1 MNVNFKK
8 TISALSGC
16 AVMALASMTF
26 AADQPPP
33 TGKDPNATPNTTRSN
48 TVAPHEQARPAVAAH
63 GFTHAWR
70 ASQLEKLNVRNDAG
84 DKIGAIEDLVISPD
98 GRVAYVAL
106 GFGGFLG
113 MGEKLFAVPWNSLRF
128 HRADNANN
136 ENFVVLNVTK
146 DELNKMPGFDKNHW
160 PDFADPNFTKEIDQ
174 YYHNHPASNRLGQ
187 R

>member
-1 MNVNFKK
+1 MNVSFKNAMSVL
-8 TISALSGC
+8 TGC
-16 AVMALASMTF
+16 SMLALASAVF

-33 TGKDPNATPNTTRSN
+33 TGKDPNAGVNPNRSN
-48 TVAPHEQARPAVAAH
+48 TVAPADHARTPVAAQ

-84 DKIGAIEDLVISPD
+84 DKIGTIEDMVISPD

-113 MGEKLFAVPWNSLRF
+113 MGEKLFAVPWNVLRF

-136 ENFVVLNVTK
+136 ENFVVLNTNK
-146 DELNKMPGFDKNHW
+146 DELKNMPGFDKNHW

-174 YYHNHPASNRLGQ
+174 YYHNHPGSNRLGQ